1 MSFNRLKYDSCSY
14 KSALSQSIG
23 HLDHIFDSARF
34 EHEDKCYQE
43 KGMVAGP
50 SASHIKGNMVD
61 LESDLIGITRPST
74 LCDNFKHTIPTGD
87 VIYPKEYS
95 KFAEVPNIHT
105 ELKNIPTCKK
115 M

>member
-1 MSFNRLKYDSCSY
+1 MSFNRLKYDTCSY

-23 HLDHIFDSARF
+23 HLDHIFDTSRF
-34 EHEDKCYQE
+34 EHKNKCFQE
-43 KGMVAGP
+43 KGMIGGP
-50 SASHIKGNMVD
+50 SASHIKGNIVD

-74 LCDNFKHTIPTGD
+74 LCDDHKHSIPSGD

-95 KFAEVPNIHT
+95 KFAEVPHIHT